1 MAAEVPCCGETDA
14 PPIISSLAFMNRP
27 SAPNSPPN
35 PAWILSGYLAAVF
48 VGGALL
54 APWLW
59 MFVQYV
65 GADSSLAV
73 QPFRRYVDRSL
84 LGVALIGL
92 WPMAKSGLFPGWHSV
107 GMVWGRSARRDLLMG
122 LAGGMLSLAVVALL
136 SLGFGI
142 RAWDSA
148 HSWGLLLSHAIRALG
163 AAIAVSLMEE
173 LLFRGVVFGS
183 LRRQFSF
190 TAAALSS
197 ASLYALVH
205 FFHRPE
211 APASV
216 GPWTGLEMLVRM
228 LSGLSQP
235 SKVFPGIL
243 TLGAIGWLLAWCRER
258 AGTLWLPL
266 GLHAGW
272 IFWFK
277 SYTFFTAP
285 LANLGRQSW
294 WWGSARLHD
303 GWLTFAVIAVT
314 SVFFVGVL
322 GTRKNETSA
331 TPLGHVP

>member
-1 MAAEVPCCGETDA
+1 
-14 PPIISSLAFMNRP
+14 MNRP
-27 SAPNSPPN
+27 SIPNPPPNS
-35 PAWILSGYLAAVF
+35 AWVLGGYLAAVF

-65 GADSSLAV
+65 GPHSSLAV

-84 LGVALIGL
+84 LGVALLGL
-92 WPMAKSGLFPGWHSV
+92 WPMAKSGLFPGWYSV
-107 GMVWGRSARRDLLMG
+107 GMVWGRPARRDLLMG
-122 LAGGMLSLAVVALL
+122 LAGGMMSLAVVALL
-136 SLGFGI
+136 SLGFGV
-142 RAWDSA
+142 RTWDSA
-148 HSWGLLLSHAIRALG
+148 HSWSLLLAHAIRALG
-163 AAIAVSLMEE
+163 AAIAVSFMEE
-173 LLFRGVVFGS
+173 LLFRGMVFGS

-190 TAAALSS
+190 PAAALSS
-197 ASLYALVH
+197 AALYALVH

-211 APASV
+211 APLSV
-216 GPWTGLEMLVRM
+216 GPWTGLEMLGRM

-235 SKVFPGIL
+235 SQVFPGFL

-258 AGTLWLPL
+258 TGALWVPL

-285 LANLGRQSW
+285 LTHQGTQSW
-294 WWGSARLHD
+294 WWGSGRLHD

-314 SVFFVGVL
+314 SAFFMGVL
-322 GTRKNETSA
+322 GRRKSPANPA
-331 TPLGHVP
+331 NPTPLGNAP